1 MLTDDTLRKVR
12 ETARIDE
19 VASGYLTLHRSG
31 KDFVALC
38 PFHDERHPSF
48 RVSPAR
54 NIGKCFSCG
63 EAADPIRLVC
73 HMEGCG
79 FEEAVRLL
87 ARKYNIEV
95 EETAAAGRER
105 RRDERE
111 ALLLANASFAS
122 GLLPGHPVGTAR
134 TIEDRHGLEETYC
147 GFGVGLCP
155 PDVPQVFRPFLGRLI
170 FPIHTTGGQVAG
182 FAGRSLTPSEKGR
195 KYVNSPDSPA
205 YHKGHILYGLHKA
218 VKAVRSEG
226 RILLCEGYKDVL
238 AFHACGIRYAVGKD
252 FVALCP
258 FHDERHPSFRVSPAR
273 NIGKCFSCGEAADPI
288 RLVCHMEGCG
298 FEEAVRLLA
307 RKYNIEVEETAAA
320 GRERRRDERE
330 ALLLANASFAS
341 GLLPGHPVGTARTI
355 EDRHGLEE
363 TYCGFGVG
371 LCPPDVPQ
379 VFRPFLGRLIFPIHT
394 TGGQVAGFA
403 GRSLTPSEKGRKYV
417 NSPDSP
423 AYHKGHILY
432 GLHKAVKAVRSEGRI
447 LLCEG
452 YKDVLAFHACGIR
465 YAVGLCGTA
474 LTEEHIR
481 AIRRLAGQVTLSLDP
496 DPAGRQ
502 NTVRCAHMLLS
513 EGCAVS
519 LLPLPDGMDPDE
531 VYRRKGSDELAR
543 LAREGTLD
551 YLSYRIRQAASRPH
565 TDTAAINE
573 TLGEI
578 GLLSSPLAVYRRIG
592 ELSGATGIP
601 IEVLRQE
608 ISVATGPK
616 NVPVPVPKK
625 EAAGLTPA
633 LPRERTLLRF
643 CLTHHDRMFYDP
655 DGNGISLPAWVSGE
669 LADNELPLEDPEHAR
684 LLHLLAEGK
693 HPDGIADERLS
704 ALVLSLR
711 ASAPQD
717 TGPVPDER
725 LPDETRFQVLLYGES
740 FARRKLARALESVRM
755 AATPEER
762 LRLQATLENHFA
774 LSDRIARELQ
784 SQSILPEGI

>member
-12 ETARIDE
+12 ETVRIDE
-19 VASGYLTLHRSG
+19 VASDYLTLHRSG

-48 RVSPAR
+48 RISPAR

-79 FEEAVRLL
+79 FEEAVHLL

-111 ALLLANASFAS
+111 ALLLANASFAG
-122 GLLPGHPVGTAR
+122 GLLPGDLAGTAR
-134 TIEDRHGLEETYC
+134 TEADRQGLEETYRS
-147 GFGVGLCP
+147 FGVGLCP

-218 VKAVRSEG
+218 VKAIRSEG

-238 AFHACGIRYAVGKD
+238 AFHA
-252 FVALCP
+252 
-258 FHDERHPSFRVSPAR
+258 S
-273 NIGKCFSCGEAADPI
+273 
-288 RLVCHMEGCG
+288 
-298 FEEAVRLLA
+298 
-307 RKYNIEVEETAAA
+307 
-320 GRERRRDERE
+320 
-330 ALLLANASFAS
+330 
-341 GLLPGHPVGTARTI
+341 
-355 EDRHGLEE
+355 
-363 TYCGFGVG
+363 
-371 LCPPDVPQ
+371 
-379 VFRPFLGRLIFPIHT
+379 
-394 TGGQVAGFA
+394 
-403 GRSLTPSEKGRKYV
+403 
-417 NSPDSP
+417 
-423 AYHKGHILY
+423 
-432 GLHKAVKAVRSEGRI
+432 
-447 LLCEG
+447 
-452 YKDVLAFHACGIR
+452 GIR

-502 NTVRCAHMLLS
+502 NTVRCAHILLS
-513 EGCAVS
+513 VGCAVS

-551 YLSYRIRQAASRPH
+551 YLSYRIRQAASRPR
-565 TDTAAINE
+565 TDTTAINGA
-573 TLGEI
+573 LGEI
-578 GLLSSPLAVYRRIG
+578 GLLSSPLAVYRRLG
-592 ELSGATGIP
+592 ELSGATDP
-601 IEVLRQE
+601 KSVTAAAPRKEV
-608 ISVATGPK
+608 
-616 NVPVPVPKK
+616 
-625 EAAGLTPA
+625 AGLTHA
-633 LPRERTLLRF
+633 LPRERALLRF

-655 DGNGISLPAWVSGE
+655 DGSGISLPAWVSSE
-669 LADNELPLEDPEHAR
+669 LTDNELPLEDPEHAR
-684 LLHLLAEGK
+684 LLRLLSEGK

-704 ALVLSLR
+704 ALILSLR
-711 ASAPQD
+711 ASVPPD
-717 TGPVPDER
+717 MEPVPDECSS
-725 LPDETRFQVLLYGES
+725 TVS
-740 FARRKLARALESVRM
+740 
-755 AATPEER
+755 
-762 LRLQATLENHFA
+762 
-774 LSDRIARELQ
+774 LSYRVNW
-784 SQSILPEGI
+784 PVP

>member
-122 GLLPGHPVGTAR
+122 GLLPGHPVGTTR
-134 TIEDRHGLEETYC
+134 TEEDRHGLEETYC

-238 AFHACGIRYAVGKD
+238 AFHA
-252 FVALCP
+252 
-258 FHDERHPSFRVSPAR
+258 S
-273 NIGKCFSCGEAADPI
+273 
-288 RLVCHMEGCG
+288 
-298 FEEAVRLLA
+298 
-307 RKYNIEVEETAAA
+307 
-320 GRERRRDERE
+320 
-330 ALLLANASFAS
+330 
-341 GLLPGHPVGTARTI
+341 
-355 EDRHGLEE
+355 
-363 TYCGFGVG
+363 
-371 LCPPDVPQ
+371 
-379 VFRPFLGRLIFPIHT
+379 
-394 TGGQVAGFA
+394 
-403 GRSLTPSEKGRKYV
+403 
-417 NSPDSP
+417 
-423 AYHKGHILY
+423 
-432 GLHKAVKAVRSEGRI
+432 
-447 LLCEG
+447 
-452 YKDVLAFHACGIR
+452 GIR

-496 DPAGRQ
+496 DPAGQQ

-565 TDTAAINE
+565 TDTAAING

-717 TGPVPDER
+717 TGPVLTSGFP
-725 LPDETRFQVLLYGES
+725 TRPASKCSSTASPSHAGS
-740 FARRKLARALESVRM
+740 
-755 AATPEER
+755 
-762 LRLQATLENHFA
+762 
-774 LSDRIARELQ
+774 
-784 SQSILPEGI
+784 

>member
-19 VASGYLTLHRSG
+19 VASGYLTLHRS
-31 KDFVALC
+31 
-38 PFHDERHPSF
+38 
-48 RVSPAR
+48 
-54 NIGKCFSCG
+54 
-63 EAADPIRLVC
+63 
-73 HMEGCG
+73 
-79 FEEAVRLL
+79 
-87 ARKYNIEV
+87 
-95 EETAAAGRER
+95 
-105 RRDERE
+105 
-111 ALLLANASFAS
+111 
-122 GLLPGHPVGTAR
+122 
-134 TIEDRHGLEETYC
+134 
-147 GFGVGLCP
+147 
-155 PDVPQVFRPFLGRLI
+155 
-170 FPIHTTGGQVAG
+170 
-182 FAGRSLTPSEKGR
+182 
-195 KYVNSPDSPA
+195 
-205 YHKGHILYGLHKA
+205 
-218 VKAVRSEG
+218 
-226 RILLCEGYKDVL
+226 
-238 AFHACGIRYAVGKD
+238 GKD

-616 NVPVPVPKK
+616 NVPVPVRKK

-711 ASAPQD
+711 ASARYR
-717 TGPVPDER
+717 TGTGRAASRRDP
-725 LPDETRFQVLLYGES
+725 LPSAPLRRVL
-740 FARRKLARALESVRM
+740 R
-755 AATPEER
+755 TPEASPGLGVR
-762 LRLQATLENHFA
+762 PHGGDTRRAPAPTSH
-774 LSDRIARELQ
+774 ARESLRPKRPYRPGIAKPKYPAGGDIGGRQ
-784 SQSILPEGI
+784 KKLPCLAPNTIALGSQHSSIRSQTQ

>member
-134 TIEDRHGLEETYC
+134 TIEDRHGLEETYR

-218 VKAVRSEG
+218 VKAIRSEG

-238 AFHACGIRYAVGKD
+238 AFHA
-252 FVALCP
+252 
-258 FHDERHPSFRVSPAR
+258 S
-273 NIGKCFSCGEAADPI
+273 
-288 RLVCHMEGCG
+288 
-298 FEEAVRLLA
+298 
-307 RKYNIEVEETAAA
+307 
-320 GRERRRDERE
+320 
-330 ALLLANASFAS
+330 
-341 GLLPGHPVGTARTI
+341 
-355 EDRHGLEE
+355 
-363 TYCGFGVG
+363 
-371 LCPPDVPQ
+371 
-379 VFRPFLGRLIFPIHT
+379 
-394 TGGQVAGFA
+394 
-403 GRSLTPSEKGRKYV
+403 
-417 NSPDSP
+417 
-423 AYHKGHILY
+423 
-432 GLHKAVKAVRSEGRI
+432 
-447 LLCEG
+447 
-452 YKDVLAFHACGIR
+452 GIR

-519 LLPLPDGMDPDE
+519 LLPLPDG
-531 VYRRKGSDELAR
+531 
-543 LAREGTLD
+543 
-551 YLSYRIRQAASRPH
+551 I
-565 TDTAAINE
+565 
-573 TLGEI
+573 
-578 GLLSSPLAVYRRIG
+578 
-592 ELSGATGIP
+592 
-601 IEVLRQE
+601 
-608 ISVATGPK
+608 
-616 NVPVPVPKK
+616 
-625 EAAGLTPA
+625 AAGDWRSSIKFYN
-633 LPRERTLLRF
+633 PR
-643 CLTHHDRMFYDP
+643 
-655 DGNGISLPAWVSGE
+655 
-669 LADNELPLEDPEHAR
+669 
-684 LLHLLAEGK
+684 
-693 HPDGIADERLS
+693 
-704 ALVLSLR
+704 
-711 ASAPQD
+711 
-717 TGPVPDER
+717 
-725 LPDETRFQVLLYGES
+725 
-740 FARRKLARALESVRM
+740 
-755 AATPEER
+755 
-762 LRLQATLENHFA
+762 
-774 LSDRIARELQ
+774 
-784 SQSILPEGI
+784 

>member
-1 MLTDDTLRKVR
+1 MLTGDTLRKVR

-63 EAADPIRLVC
+63 EAADPIRLIR

-87 ARKYNIEV
+87 ASRYGIEV
-95 EETAAAGRER
+95 EETAGTRDR

-111 ALLLANASFAS
+111 ALLRANEAFA
-122 GLLPGHPVGTAR
+122 GRLLPGHPVGTAR
-134 TIEDRHGLEETYC
+134 TEADRQGLEETYR

-155 PDVPQVFRPFLGRLI
+155 PDAPPAFRPFLGRLV
-170 FPIHTTGGQVAG
+170 FPVHTTGGQVAG
-182 FAGRSLTPSEKGR
+182 FAGRSLAPSEKGR

-205 YHKGHILYGLHKA
+205 YHKGHLLYGLHKA
-218 VKAVRSEG
+218 VKAIRSEG

-238 AFHACGIRYAVGKD
+238 AFHA
-252 FVALCP
+252 
-258 FHDERHPSFRVSPAR
+258 S
-273 NIGKCFSCGEAADPI
+273 
-288 RLVCHMEGCG
+288 
-298 FEEAVRLLA
+298 
-307 RKYNIEVEETAAA
+307 
-320 GRERRRDERE
+320 
-330 ALLLANASFAS
+330 
-341 GLLPGHPVGTARTI
+341 
-355 EDRHGLEE
+355 
-363 TYCGFGVG
+363 
-371 LCPPDVPQ
+371 
-379 VFRPFLGRLIFPIHT
+379 
-394 TGGQVAGFA
+394 
-403 GRSLTPSEKGRKYV
+403 
-417 NSPDSP
+417 
-423 AYHKGHILY
+423 
-432 GLHKAVKAVRSEGRI
+432 
-447 LLCEG
+447 
-452 YKDVLAFHACGIR
+452 GIR

-474 LTEEHIR
+474 LTEEHVR
-481 AIRRLAGQVTLSLDP
+481 TIRRLAGRVTLSLDP
-496 DPAGRQ
+496 DRAGRQ
-502 NTVRCAHMLLS
+502 NTVRCAHTLLS
-513 EGCAVS
+513 AGCAVS

-531 VYRRKGSDELAR
+531 VYRRKGSGELAR
-543 LAREGTLD
+543 LTREDTLD
-551 YLSYRIRQAASRPH
+551 YLSYRIRQAASRPR
-565 TDTAAINE
+565 TDTAAING

-578 GLLSSPLAVYRRIG
+578 GLLSSPLAVYRRLG

-601 IEVLRQE
+601 TEVLRQE
-608 ISVATGPK
+608 MSVATGPK
-616 NVPVPVPKK
+616 NV
-625 EAAGLTPA
+625 AATATRKDAASLTHA
-633 LPRERTLLRF
+633 LPRERALLRF
-643 CLTHHDRMFYDP
+643 CLTHHGRMFYDP

-717 TGPVPDER
+717 MEPVPNEQ
-725 LPDETRFQVLLYGES
+725 LPGETRFQVLLYGES
-740 FARRKLARALESVRM
+740 FARRKLARALESVRT
-755 AATPEER
+755 ATTPEER
-762 LRLQATLENHFA
+762 LRLQATLEGHFA

>member
-19 VASGYLTLHRSG
+19 VASDYLTLHRSG

-111 ALLLANASFAS
+111 ALLLANASFAG
-122 GLLPGHPVGTAR
+122 GLLPGDLAGTAR
-134 TIEDRHGLEETYC
+134 TEADRQGLEETYRS
-147 GFGVGLCP
+147 FGVGLCP
-155 PDVPQVFRPFLGRLI
+155 PDVPQAFRPFLGRLV
-170 FPIHTTGGQVAG
+170 FPIHTTGGQVSG

-238 AFHACGIRYAVGKD
+238 AFHA
-252 FVALCP
+252 
-258 FHDERHPSFRVSPAR
+258 S
-273 NIGKCFSCGEAADPI
+273 
-288 RLVCHMEGCG
+288 
-298 FEEAVRLLA
+298 
-307 RKYNIEVEETAAA
+307 
-320 GRERRRDERE
+320 
-330 ALLLANASFAS
+330 
-341 GLLPGHPVGTARTI
+341 
-355 EDRHGLEE
+355 
-363 TYCGFGVG
+363 
-371 LCPPDVPQ
+371 
-379 VFRPFLGRLIFPIHT
+379 
-394 TGGQVAGFA
+394 
-403 GRSLTPSEKGRKYV
+403 
-417 NSPDSP
+417 
-423 AYHKGHILY
+423 
-432 GLHKAVKAVRSEGRI
+432 
-447 LLCEG
+447 
-452 YKDVLAFHACGIR
+452 GIR

-551 YLSYRIRQAASRPH
+551 YLSYRIRQAASRPR
-565 TDTAAINE
+565 TDTTAINGA
-573 TLGEI
+573 LGEI
-578 GLLSSPLAVYRRIG
+578 GLLSSPLAVYRRLG

-601 IEVLRQE
+601 MEVLRQE
-608 ISVATGPK
+608 MSVATDPK
-616 NVPVPVPKK
+616 SVAAAALRKK
-625 EAAGLTPA
+625 VAG
-633 LPRERTLLRF
+633 
-643 CLTHHDRMFYDP
+643 LTHHDRMFYAP
-655 DGNGISLPAWVSGE
+655 DGSEISLPAWVSGE

-684 LLHLLAEGK
+684 LLHLLSEGK

-711 ASAPQD
+711 ASTPQD

-725 LPDETRFQVLLYGES
+725 LPGETRFQVLLYGES
-740 FARRKLARALESVRM
+740 FARRKLARALESVRT

-762 LRLQATLENHFA
+762 LLLQATLENHFA

-784 SQSILPEGI
+784 SQSIQPEGI

>member
-1 MLTDDTLRKVR
+1 MLTGDTLRKVR

-63 EAADPIRLVC
+63 EAADPIRLIR

-87 ARKYNIEV
+87 ASRYGIEV
-95 EETAAAGRER
+95 EETAGARDR

-111 ALLLANASFAS
+111 ALLLANASFAG
-122 GLLPGHPVGTAR
+122 GLLPGDLAGTAR
-134 TIEDRHGLEETYC
+134 TEADRQGLEETYRS
-147 GFGVGLCP
+147 FGVGLCP
-155 PDVPQVFRPFLGRLI
+155 PDVPQAFRPFLGRLV

-238 AFHACGIRYAVGKD
+238 AFHA
-252 FVALCP
+252 
-258 FHDERHPSFRVSPAR
+258 S
-273 NIGKCFSCGEAADPI
+273 
-288 RLVCHMEGCG
+288 
-298 FEEAVRLLA
+298 
-307 RKYNIEVEETAAA
+307 
-320 GRERRRDERE
+320 
-330 ALLLANASFAS
+330 
-341 GLLPGHPVGTARTI
+341 
-355 EDRHGLEE
+355 
-363 TYCGFGVG
+363 
-371 LCPPDVPQ
+371 
-379 VFRPFLGRLIFPIHT
+379 
-394 TGGQVAGFA
+394 
-403 GRSLTPSEKGRKYV
+403 
-417 NSPDSP
+417 
-423 AYHKGHILY
+423 
-432 GLHKAVKAVRSEGRI
+432 
-447 LLCEG
+447 
-452 YKDVLAFHACGIR
+452 GIR

-513 EGCAVS
+513 MGCAVS

-551 YLSYRIRQAASRPH
+551 YLSYRIRQAASRPR
-565 TDTAAINE
+565 TDTTAINGA
-573 TLGEI
+573 LGEI
-578 GLLSSPLAVYRRIG
+578 GLLSSPLAVYRRLG

-601 IEVLRQE
+601 MEVLRQE
-608 ISVATGPK
+608 MSVATDPK
-616 NVPVPVPKK
+616 SVAAAAPRKK
-625 EAAGLTPA
+625 VAGLTHA
-633 LPRERTLLRF
+633 LPREWALLRF

-655 DGNGISLPAWVSGE
+655 DGNEISLPAWVSGE

-684 LLHLLAEGK
+684 LLHLLSEGK
-693 HPDGIADERLS
+693 HPDGIADERL
-704 ALVLSLR
+704 
-711 ASAPQD
+711 P
-717 TGPVPDER
+717 G
-725 LPDETRFQVLLYGES
+725 ETRFQVLLYGES
-740 FARRKLARALESVRM
+740 FARRKLARTLESVRT

>member
-134 TIEDRHGLEETYC
+134 TVEDRHGLEETYR

-226 RILLCEGYKDVL
+226 
-238 AFHACGIRYAVGKD
+238 
-252 FVALCP
+252 
-258 FHDERHPSFRVSPAR
+258 
-273 NIGKCFSCGEAADPI
+273 
-288 RLVCHMEGCG
+288 
-298 FEEAVRLLA
+298 
-307 RKYNIEVEETAAA
+307 
-320 GRERRRDERE
+320 
-330 ALLLANASFAS
+330 
-341 GLLPGHPVGTARTI
+341 
-355 EDRHGLEE
+355 
-363 TYCGFGVG
+363 
-371 LCPPDVPQ
+371 
-379 VFRPFLGRLIFPIHT
+379 
-394 TGGQVAGFA
+394 
-403 GRSLTPSEKGRKYV
+403 
-417 NSPDSP
+417 
-423 AYHKGHILY
+423 
-432 GLHKAVKAVRSEGRI
+432 
-447 LLCEG
+447 
-452 YKDVLAFHACGIR
+452 
-465 YAVGLCGTA
+465 
-474 LTEEHIR
+474 
-481 AIRRLAGQVTLSLDP
+481 
-496 DPAGRQ
+496 
-502 NTVRCAHMLLS
+502 
-513 EGCAVS
+513 CAVS

-565 TDTAAINE
+565 TDTAAINGA
-573 TLGEI
+573 LGEI

-755 AATPEER
+755 AATPGER

>member
-134 TIEDRHGLEETYC
+134 TVEDRHGLEETYR

-238 AFHACGIRYAVGKD
+238 AFHA
-252 FVALCP
+252 
-258 FHDERHPSFRVSPAR
+258 S
-273 NIGKCFSCGEAADPI
+273 
-288 RLVCHMEGCG
+288 
-298 FEEAVRLLA
+298 
-307 RKYNIEVEETAAA
+307 
-320 GRERRRDERE
+320 
-330 ALLLANASFAS
+330 
-341 GLLPGHPVGTARTI
+341 
-355 EDRHGLEE
+355 
-363 TYCGFGVG
+363 
-371 LCPPDVPQ
+371 
-379 VFRPFLGRLIFPIHT
+379 
-394 TGGQVAGFA
+394 
-403 GRSLTPSEKGRKYV
+403 
-417 NSPDSP
+417 
-423 AYHKGHILY
+423 
-432 GLHKAVKAVRSEGRI
+432 
-447 LLCEG
+447 
-452 YKDVLAFHACGIR
+452 GIR

-481 AIRRLAGQVTLSLDP
+481 AIRRRRQPASPARRHGPGRGVPPERERRAGTPSTGGYPRLPLLPHPPSGFPPSHGHRRHQRGVGRDRPPLL
-496 DPAGRQ
+496 PAGRVPKDRGAIRSDG
-502 NTVRCAHMLLS
+502 NTDRGTTAGNLRRHRPEKRTGTGAE
-513 EGCAVS
+513 EGS
-519 LLPLPDGMDPDE
+519 
-531 VYRRKGSDELAR
+531 R
-543 LAREGTLD
+543 
-551 YLSYRIRQAASRPH
+551 RPH
-565 TDTAAINE
+565 ARPATRKDITAF
-573 TLGEI
+573 
-578 GLLSSPLAVYRRIG
+578 
-592 ELSGATGIP
+592 
-601 IEVLRQE
+601 
-608 ISVATGPK
+608 
-616 NVPVPVPKK
+616 
-625 EAAGLTPA
+625 
-633 LPRERTLLRF
+633 LP
-643 CLTHHDRMFYDP
+643 
-655 DGNGISLPAWVSGE
+655 
-669 LADNELPLEDPEHAR
+669 HA
-684 LLHLLAEGK
+684 
-693 HPDGIADERLS
+693 P
-704 ALVLSLR
+704 
-711 ASAPQD
+711 
-717 TGPVPDER
+717 
-725 LPDETRFQVLLYGES
+725 
-740 FARRKLARALESVRM
+740 
-755 AATPEER
+755 
-762 LRLQATLENHFA
+762 
-774 LSDRIARELQ
+774 
-784 SQSILPEGI
+784 

>member
-1 MLTDDTLRKVR
+1 MLTGDTLRKVR

-63 EAADPIRLVC
+63 EAADPIRLIR

-87 ARKYNIEV
+87 ASRYGIEV
-95 EETAAAGRER
+95 EETAGARDR

-111 ALLLANASFAS
+111 ALLLANASFAG
-122 GLLPGHPVGTAR
+122 GLLPGDLAGTAR
-134 TIEDRHGLEETYC
+134 TEADRQGLEETYRS
-147 GFGVGLCP
+147 FGVGLCP
-155 PDVPQVFRPFLGRLI
+155 PDVPQAFRPFLGRLV

-238 AFHACGIRYAVGKD
+238 AFHA
-252 FVALCP
+252 
-258 FHDERHPSFRVSPAR
+258 S
-273 NIGKCFSCGEAADPI
+273 
-288 RLVCHMEGCG
+288 
-298 FEEAVRLLA
+298 
-307 RKYNIEVEETAAA
+307 
-320 GRERRRDERE
+320 
-330 ALLLANASFAS
+330 
-341 GLLPGHPVGTARTI
+341 
-355 EDRHGLEE
+355 
-363 TYCGFGVG
+363 
-371 LCPPDVPQ
+371 
-379 VFRPFLGRLIFPIHT
+379 
-394 TGGQVAGFA
+394 
-403 GRSLTPSEKGRKYV
+403 
-417 NSPDSP
+417 
-423 AYHKGHILY
+423 
-432 GLHKAVKAVRSEGRI
+432 
-447 LLCEG
+447 
-452 YKDVLAFHACGIR
+452 GIR

-513 EGCAVS
+513 MGCAVS

-551 YLSYRIRQAASRPH
+551 YLSYRIRQAASRPR
-565 TDTAAINE
+565 TDTTAINGA
-573 TLGEI
+573 LGEI
-578 GLLSSPLAVYRRIG
+578 GLLSSPLAVYRRLG

-601 IEVLRQE
+601 MEVLRQE
-608 ISVATGPK
+608 MSVATDPK
-616 NVPVPVPKK
+616 SVAAAAPRKK
-625 EAAGLTPA
+625 VAGLTHA
-633 LPRERTLLRF
+633 LPREWALLRF

-655 DGNGISLPAWVSGE
+655 DGNEISLPAWVSGE
-669 LADNELPLEDPEHAR
+669 LADNELPLEDPEHAH
-684 LLHLLAEGK
+684 LLHLLSEGK

-725 LPDETRFQVLLYGES
+725 LPGETRFQVLLYGES
-740 FARRKLARALESVRM
+740 FAHRKLARALESVRT

-774 LSDRIARELQ
+774 LSDRIAKELQ

>member
-19 VASGYLTLHRSG
+19 VASDYLTLHRSG

-111 ALLLANASFAS
+111 ALLLANASFAG
-122 GLLPGHPVGTAR
+122 GLLPGDLAGTAR
-134 TIEDRHGLEETYC
+134 TEADRQGLEETYRS
-147 GFGVGLCP
+147 FG
-155 PDVPQVFRPFLGRLI
+155 
-170 FPIHTTGGQVAG
+170 
-182 FAGRSLTPSEKGR
+182 
-195 KYVNSPDSPA
+195 
-205 YHKGHILYGLHKA
+205 
-218 VKAVRSEG
+218 
-226 RILLCEGYKDVL
+226 
-238 AFHACGIRYAVGKD
+238 
-252 FVALCP
+252 
-258 FHDERHPSFRVSPAR
+258 
-273 NIGKCFSCGEAADPI
+273 
-288 RLVCHMEGCG
+288 
-298 FEEAVRLLA
+298 
-307 RKYNIEVEETAAA
+307 
-320 GRERRRDERE
+320 
-330 ALLLANASFAS
+330 
-341 GLLPGHPVGTARTI
+341 
-355 EDRHGLEE
+355 
-363 TYCGFGVG
+363 
-371 LCPPDVPQ
+371 
-379 VFRPFLGRLIFPIHT
+379 
-394 TGGQVAGFA
+394 
-403 GRSLTPSEKGRKYV
+403 
-417 NSPDSP
+417 
-423 AYHKGHILY
+423 
-432 GLHKAVKAVRSEGRI
+432 
-447 LLCEG
+447 
-452 YKDVLAFHACGIR
+452 
-465 YAVGLCGTA
+465 VGLCGTA

-502 NTVRCAHMLLS
+502 NTVRCAHMLLFV
-513 EGCAVS
+513 GCAVS

-531 VYRRKGSDELAR
+531 VYRRKGSGELAC

-551 YLSYRIRQAASRPH
+551 YLSYRIRQAASRPR
-565 TDTAAINE
+565 TDTTAINGA
-573 TLGEI
+573 LGEI
-578 GLLSSPLAVYRRIG
+578 GLLSSPLAVYRRLG

-601 IEVLRQE
+601 MEVLRQE
-608 ISVATGPK
+608 MSVATDPK
-616 NVPVPVPKK
+616 SVAAAAPRKK
-625 EAAGLTPA
+625 VAGLTHA
-633 LPRERTLLRF
+633 LPRERALLRF

-655 DGNGISLPAWVSGE
+655 DGNEISLPAWVSGE

-684 LLHLLAEGK
+684 LLHLLSEGK

-725 LPDETRFQVLLYGES
+725 LPGETRFQVLLYGES
-740 FARRKLARALESVRM
+740 FARRKLARALESVRT

>member
-1 MLTDDTLRKVR
+1 M
-12 ETARIDE
+12 
-19 VASGYLTLHRSG
+19 
-31 KDFVALC
+31 
-38 PFHDERHPSF
+38 
-48 RVSPAR
+48 
-54 NIGKCFSCG
+54 
-63 EAADPIRLVC
+63 
-73 HMEGCG
+73 
-79 FEEAVRLL
+79 
-87 ARKYNIEV
+87 
-95 EETAAAGRER
+95 
-105 RRDERE
+105 
-111 ALLLANASFAS
+111 
-122 GLLPGHPVGTAR
+122 
-134 TIEDRHGLEETYC
+134 
-147 GFGVGLCP
+147 
-155 PDVPQVFRPFLGRLI
+155 
-170 FPIHTTGGQVAG
+170 AG

-218 VKAVRSEG
+218 VKV
-226 RILLCEGYKDVL
+226 
-238 AFHACGIRYAVGKD
+238 
-252 FVALCP
+252 
-258 FHDERHPSFRVSPAR
+258 
-273 NIGKCFSCGEAADPI
+273 
-288 RLVCHMEGCG
+288 
-298 FEEAVRLLA
+298 
-307 RKYNIEVEETAAA
+307 
-320 GRERRRDERE
+320 
-330 ALLLANASFAS
+330 
-341 GLLPGHPVGTARTI
+341 
-355 EDRHGLEE
+355 
-363 TYCGFGVG
+363 
-371 LCPPDVPQ
+371 
-379 VFRPFLGRLIFPIHT
+379 
-394 TGGQVAGFA
+394 
-403 GRSLTPSEKGRKYV
+403 
-417 NSPDSP
+417 
-423 AYHKGHILY
+423 
-432 GLHKAVKAVRSEGRI
+432 VRSEGRI

-725 LPDETRFQVLLYGES
+725 LPGETRFQVLLYGES
-740 FARRKLARALESVRM
+740 FARRKLARALESVRT

>member
-122 GLLPGHPVGTAR
+122 GLLPGHPVGTTR
-134 TIEDRHGLEETYC
+134 TEEDRHGLEETYC

-238 AFHACGIRYAVGKD
+238 AFHA
-252 FVALCP
+252 
-258 FHDERHPSFRVSPAR
+258 S
-273 NIGKCFSCGEAADPI
+273 
-288 RLVCHMEGCG
+288 
-298 FEEAVRLLA
+298 
-307 RKYNIEVEETAAA
+307 
-320 GRERRRDERE
+320 
-330 ALLLANASFAS
+330 
-341 GLLPGHPVGTARTI
+341 
-355 EDRHGLEE
+355 
-363 TYCGFGVG
+363 
-371 LCPPDVPQ
+371 
-379 VFRPFLGRLIFPIHT
+379 
-394 TGGQVAGFA
+394 
-403 GRSLTPSEKGRKYV
+403 
-417 NSPDSP
+417 
-423 AYHKGHILY
+423 
-432 GLHKAVKAVRSEGRI
+432 
-447 LLCEG
+447 
-452 YKDVLAFHACGIR
+452 GIR

-513 EGCAVS
+513 EDAPSACF
-519 LLPLPDGMDPDE
+519 PCP
-531 VYRRKGSDELAR
+531 
-543 LAREGTLD
+543 
-551 YLSYRIRQAASRPH
+551 
-565 TDTAAINE
+565 TAWTRTRCTA
-573 TLGEI
+573 GK
-578 GLLSSPLAVYRRIG
+578 
-592 ELSGATGIP
+592 GAT
-601 IEVLRQE
+601 
-608 ISVATGPK
+608 S
-616 NVPVPVPKK
+616 
-625 EAAGLTPA
+625 
-633 LPRERTLLRF
+633 
-643 CLTHHDRMFYDP
+643 
-655 DGNGISLPAWVSGE
+655 W
-669 LADNELPLEDPEHAR
+669 HA
-684 LLHLLAEGK
+684 
-693 HPDGIADERLS
+693 
-704 ALVLSLR
+704 
-711 ASAPQD
+711 
-717 TGPVPDER
+717 
-725 LPDETRFQVLLYGES
+725 
-740 FARRKLARALESVRM
+740 
-755 AATPEER
+755 
-762 LRLQATLENHFA
+762 
-774 LSDRIARELQ
+774 
-784 SQSILPEGI
+784 

>member
-134 TIEDRHGLEETYC
+134 TIEDRHGLEETYR

-155 PDVPQVFRPFLGRLI
+155 PDAPPAFRPFLGRLV
-170 FPIHTTGGQVAG
+170 FPVHTTGGQVAG
-182 FAGRSLTPSEKGR
+182 FAGRSLAPSEKGR

-218 VKAVRSEG
+218 VKAVRSG
-226 RILLCEGYKDVL
+226 GGASCFARDTRTCSPSTPPAYGTPWGY
-238 AFHACGIRYAVGKD
+238 
-252 FVALCP
+252 
-258 FHDERHPSFRVSPAR
+258 
-273 NIGKCFSCGEAADPI
+273 
-288 RLVCHMEGCG
+288 
-298 FEEAVRLLA
+298 
-307 RKYNIEVEETAAA
+307 AAA
-320 GRERRRDERE
+320 
-330 ALLLANASFAS
+330 
-341 GLLPGHPVGTARTI
+341 
-355 EDRHGLEE
+355 
-363 TYCGFGVG
+363 
-371 LCPPDVPQ
+371 
-379 VFRPFLGRLIFPIHT
+379 
-394 TGGQVAGFA
+394 
-403 GRSLTPSEKGRKYV
+403 
-417 NSPDSP
+417 
-423 AYHKGHILY
+423 
-432 GLHKAVKAVRSEGRI
+432 
-447 LLCEG
+447 
-452 YKDVLAFHACGIR
+452 
-465 YAVGLCGTA
+465 A

-551 YLSYRIRQAASRPH
+551 YLSYRIRQAASRPR
-565 TDTAAINE
+565 TDTTAINGA
-573 TLGEI
+573 LGEI
-578 GLLSSPLAVYRRIG
+578 GLLSSPLAVYRRLG

-601 IEVLRQE
+601 MEVLRQE
-608 ISVATGPK
+608 MSVATDPK
-616 NVPVPVPKK
+616 SVAAAAPRKK
-625 EAAGLTPA
+625 VAGLTHA
-633 LPRERTLLRF
+633 LPRERALLRF

-655 DGNGISLPAWVSGE
+655 DGNEISLPAWVSGE
-669 LADNELPLEDPEHAR
+669 LADNELPLEDPEHAH
-684 LLHLLAEGK
+684 LLHLLSEGK

-725 LPDETRFQVLLYGES
+725 LPGETRFQVLLYGES
-740 FARRKLARALESVRM
+740 FAHRKLARALESVRT

-774 LSDRIARELQ
+774 LSDRIAKELQ
-784 SQSILPEGI
+784 SQVSCRRGYRGETKKATVFGTEHY

>member
-134 TIEDRHGLEETYC
+134 TVEDRHGLEETYR

-238 AFHACGIRYAVGKD
+238 AFHA
-252 FVALCP
+252 
-258 FHDERHPSFRVSPAR
+258 S
-273 NIGKCFSCGEAADPI
+273 
-288 RLVCHMEGCG
+288 
-298 FEEAVRLLA
+298 
-307 RKYNIEVEETAAA
+307 
-320 GRERRRDERE
+320 
-330 ALLLANASFAS
+330 
-341 GLLPGHPVGTARTI
+341 
-355 EDRHGLEE
+355 
-363 TYCGFGVG
+363 
-371 LCPPDVPQ
+371 
-379 VFRPFLGRLIFPIHT
+379 
-394 TGGQVAGFA
+394 
-403 GRSLTPSEKGRKYV
+403 
-417 NSPDSP
+417 
-423 AYHKGHILY
+423 
-432 GLHKAVKAVRSEGRI
+432 
-447 LLCEG
+447 
-452 YKDVLAFHACGIR
+452 GIR

-531 VYRRKGSDELAR
+531 VYRRERERRAGTPSTGGYPRLPLLPHPPSGFPPSHGHRRHQRGVGRDRPPLLPAGRVPKDRGAIRSDGNTDRGTTAGNLRRHRPEKRTGTGAEEGSR
-543 LAREGTLD
+543 
-551 YLSYRIRQAASRPH
+551 RPH
-565 TDTAAINE
+565 ARPATRKDITAF
-573 TLGEI
+573 
-578 GLLSSPLAVYRRIG
+578 
-592 ELSGATGIP
+592 
-601 IEVLRQE
+601 
-608 ISVATGPK
+608 
-616 NVPVPVPKK
+616 
-625 EAAGLTPA
+625 
-633 LPRERTLLRF
+633 LP
-643 CLTHHDRMFYDP
+643 
-655 DGNGISLPAWVSGE
+655 
-669 LADNELPLEDPEHAR
+669 HA
-684 LLHLLAEGK
+684 
-693 HPDGIADERLS
+693 P
-704 ALVLSLR
+704 
-711 ASAPQD
+711 
-717 TGPVPDER
+717 
-725 LPDETRFQVLLYGES
+725 
-740 FARRKLARALESVRM
+740 
-755 AATPEER
+755 
-762 LRLQATLENHFA
+762 
-774 LSDRIARELQ
+774 
-784 SQSILPEGI
+784 

>member
-1 MLTDDTLRKVR
+1 MLTGDTLRKVR

-63 EAADPIRLVC
+63 EAADPIRLIR

-87 ARKYNIEV
+87 ASRYGIEV
-95 EETAAAGRER
+95 EETAGTRDR

-111 ALLLANASFAS
+111 ALLRANEAFA
-122 GLLPGHPVGTAR
+122 GRLLPGHPVGTAR
-134 TIEDRHGLEETYC
+134 TEADRQGLEETYR

-155 PDVPQVFRPFLGRLI
+155 PDAPPAFRPFLGRLV
-170 FPIHTTGGQVAG
+170 FPVHTTGGQVAG
-182 FAGRSLTPSEKGR
+182 FAGRSLAPSEKGR

-205 YHKGHILYGLHKA
+205 YHKGHLLYGLHKA
-218 VKAVRSEG
+218 VKAIRSEG

-238 AFHACGIRYAVGKD
+238 AFHA
-252 FVALCP
+252 
-258 FHDERHPSFRVSPAR
+258 S
-273 NIGKCFSCGEAADPI
+273 
-288 RLVCHMEGCG
+288 
-298 FEEAVRLLA
+298 
-307 RKYNIEVEETAAA
+307 
-320 GRERRRDERE
+320 
-330 ALLLANASFAS
+330 
-341 GLLPGHPVGTARTI
+341 
-355 EDRHGLEE
+355 
-363 TYCGFGVG
+363 
-371 LCPPDVPQ
+371 
-379 VFRPFLGRLIFPIHT
+379 
-394 TGGQVAGFA
+394 
-403 GRSLTPSEKGRKYV
+403 
-417 NSPDSP
+417 
-423 AYHKGHILY
+423 
-432 GLHKAVKAVRSEGRI
+432 
-447 LLCEG
+447 
-452 YKDVLAFHACGIR
+452 GIR

-474 LTEEHIR
+474 LTEEHVR
-481 AIRRLAGQVTLSLDP
+481 TIRRLAGRVTLSLDP
-496 DPAGRQ
+496 DRAGRQ
-502 NTVRCAHMLLS
+502 NTVRCAHTLLS
-513 EGCAVS
+513 AGCAVS

-531 VYRRKGSDELAR
+531 VYRRKGSGELAR
-543 LAREGTLD
+543 LAREDTLD
-551 YLSYRIRQAASRPH
+551 YLSYRIRQAASRPR
-565 TDTAAINE
+565 TDTAAING

-578 GLLSSPLAVYRRIG
+578 GLLSSPLAVYRRLG

-601 IEVLRQE
+601 TEVLRQE
-608 ISVATGPK
+608 MSVATGPK
-616 NVPVPVPKK
+616 NV
-625 EAAGLTPA
+625 AATATRKDAASLTHA
-633 LPRERTLLRF
+633 LPRERALLRF
-643 CLTHHDRMFYDP
+643 CLTHHGRMFYDP

-717 TGPVPDER
+717 MEPVPNEQ
-725 LPDETRFQVLLYGES
+725 LPGETRFQVLLYGES
-740 FARRKLARALESVRM
+740 FARRKLARALESVRT
-755 AATPEER
+755 ATTPEER
-762 LRLQATLENHFA
+762 LRLQATLEGHFA

>member
-19 VASGYLTLHRSG
+19 VASDYLTLHRSG

-38 PFHDERHPSF
+38 PFHNERHPSF

-111 ALLLANASFAS
+111 ALLLANASFVG
-122 GLLPGHPVGTAR
+122 GLLPGDLAGTVR
-134 TIEDRHGLEETYC
+134 TEADRQRLEETYRS
-147 GFGVGLCP
+147 FGVGLCP
-155 PDVPQVFRPFLGRLI
+155 PDVPQAFRPFLGRLV

-238 AFHACGIRYAVGKD
+238 AFHA
-252 FVALCP
+252 
-258 FHDERHPSFRVSPAR
+258 S
-273 NIGKCFSCGEAADPI
+273 
-288 RLVCHMEGCG
+288 
-298 FEEAVRLLA
+298 
-307 RKYNIEVEETAAA
+307 
-320 GRERRRDERE
+320 
-330 ALLLANASFAS
+330 
-341 GLLPGHPVGTARTI
+341 
-355 EDRHGLEE
+355 
-363 TYCGFGVG
+363 
-371 LCPPDVPQ
+371 
-379 VFRPFLGRLIFPIHT
+379 
-394 TGGQVAGFA
+394 
-403 GRSLTPSEKGRKYV
+403 
-417 NSPDSP
+417 
-423 AYHKGHILY
+423 
-432 GLHKAVKAVRSEGRI
+432 
-447 LLCEG
+447 
-452 YKDVLAFHACGIR
+452 GIR

-474 LTEEHIR
+474 L
-481 AIRRLAGQVTLSLDP
+481 RRLAGQVTLSLDP

-531 VYRRKGSDELAR
+531 VYRWKGSDELAR

-551 YLSYRIRQAASRPH
+551 YLSYRIRQAAFRPR
-565 TDTAAINE
+565 TDTTAINGA
-573 TLGEI
+573 LGEI
-578 GLLSSPLAVYRRIG
+578 GLLSSPLAVYRRLG

-601 IEVLRQE
+601 MEVLRQE
-608 ISVATGPK
+608 MSVATDPK
-616 NVPVPVPKK
+616 SVAAAAPRKK
-625 EAAGLTPA
+625 VAGLTHA
-633 LPRERTLLRF
+633 LPRERALLRF

-655 DGNGISLPAWVSGE
+655 DGNEISLPAWVSGE

-684 LLHLLAEGK
+684 LLHLLSEGK
-693 HPDGIADERLS
+693 HPDGIADERL
-704 ALVLSLR
+704 
-711 ASAPQD
+711 P
-717 TGPVPDER
+717 G
-725 LPDETRFQVLLYGES
+725 ETRFQVLLYGES
-740 FARRKLARALESVRM
+740 FARRKLARALESVRT

-762 LRLQATLENHFA
+762 LLLQATLENHFA

>member
-87 ARKYNIEV
+87 ARKYNIEM

-134 TIEDRHGLEETYC
+134 TVEDRHGLEETYR

-155 PDVPQVFRPFLGRLI
+155 PNVPQVFRPFLGRLI

-226 RILLCEGYKDVL
+226 DPALR
-238 AFHACGIRYAVGKD
+238 GIQGRARLPRLRHTVRRGAMRHGAHRGAYPGDTEAGRAGDALSRSRSGGTAEHGPVRPYAPVRGMRRQP
-252 FVALCP
+252 A
-258 FHDERHPSFRVSPAR
+258 SPAR
-273 NIGKCFSCGEAADPI
+273 RHGPGRGVPPE
-288 RLVCHMEGCG
+288 
-298 FEEAVRLLA
+298 
-307 RKYNIEVEETAAA
+307 
-320 GRERRRDERE
+320 RERRAGTPSTGGYPR
-330 ALLLANASFAS
+330 LP
-341 GLLPGHPVGTARTI
+341 LLPHPPSGFPPSHGHRRHQRDVGR
-355 EDRHGLEE
+355 DR
-363 TYCGFGVG
+363 
-371 LCPPDVPQ
+371 PP
-379 VFRPFLGRLIFPIHT
+379 
-394 TGGQVAGFA
+394 
-403 GRSLTPSEKGRKYV
+403 
-417 NSPDSP
+417 
-423 AYHKGHILY
+423 
-432 GLHKAVKAVRSEGRI
+432 
-447 LLCEG
+447 LL
-452 YKDVLAFHACGIR
+452 
-465 YAVGLCGTA
+465 
-474 LTEEHIR
+474 
-481 AIRRLAGQVTLSLDP
+481 
-496 DPAGRQ
+496 PAGRVPKDRGAIRSDG
-502 NTVRCAHMLLS
+502 NTDRGTTAGNL
-513 EGCAVS
+513 
-519 LLPLPDGMDPDE
+519 
-531 VYRRKGSDELAR
+531 RRH
-543 LAREGTLD
+543 
-551 YLSYRIRQAASRPH
+551 RP
-565 TDTAAINE
+565 E
-573 TLGEI
+573 
-578 GLLSSPLAVYRRIG
+578 
-592 ELSGATGIP
+592 
-601 IEVLRQE
+601 
-608 ISVATGPK
+608 

-625 EAAGLTPA
+625 EAAGLTPT

-655 DGNGISLPAWVSGE
+655 DGNEISLPAWVSGE

-684 LLHLLAEGK
+684 LLHLLSEGK

-725 LPDETRFQVLLYGES
+725 LPGETRFQVLLYGES
-740 FARRKLARALESVRM
+740 FARRKLARTLESVRT

>member
-1 MLTDDTLRKVR
+1 
-12 ETARIDE
+12 
-19 VASGYLTLHRSG
+19 
-31 KDFVALC
+31 
-38 PFHDERHPSF
+38 
-48 RVSPAR
+48 
-54 NIGKCFSCG
+54 
-63 EAADPIRLVC
+63 
-73 HMEGCG
+73 MEGCG

-122 GLLPGHPVGTAR
+122 GLLPGHPVGTTR
-134 TIEDRHGLEETYC
+134 TEEDRHGLEETY
-147 GFGVGLCP
+147 
-155 PDVPQVFRPFLGRLI
+155 R
-170 FPIHTTGGQVAG
+170 
-182 FAGRSLTPSEKGR
+182 
-195 KYVNSPDSPA
+195 
-205 YHKGHILYGLHKA
+205 
-218 VKAVRSEG
+218 
-226 RILLCEGYKDVL
+226 
-238 AFHACGIRYAVGKD
+238 
-252 FVALCP
+252 
-258 FHDERHPSFRVSPAR
+258 
-273 NIGKCFSCGEAADPI
+273 
-288 RLVCHMEGCG
+288 
-298 FEEAVRLLA
+298 
-307 RKYNIEVEETAAA
+307 
-320 GRERRRDERE
+320 
-330 ALLLANASFAS
+330 
-341 GLLPGHPVGTARTI
+341 
-355 EDRHGLEE
+355 
-363 TYCGFGVG
+363 GFGVG

-704 ALVLSLR
+704 ALVISLR

-725 LPDETRFQVLLYGES
+725 LPGETRFQVLLYGES
-740 FARRKLARALESVRM
+740 FAHRKLARALESVRT
-755 AATPEER
+755 ATTPEER

-774 LSDRIARELQ
+774 LSDRIAKELQ